1 MKSKI
6 YFIFIISYLLFSSCL
21 GQRRNFIPVADLS
34 VFDNQKKIEISN
46 IIETKDRASAES
58 MPEWLLSFAEGGNKA
73 VEQLNAY
80 RDKYVFVGVNE
91 GTNFIILNKWTENF
105 TAAQDFAILAAIR
118 IEERMIAGA
127 SLYPDDEYGLFFE
140 TLVKIAYGTEYPD
153 AVKEETYWFKNGTDP
168 ETFNFF
174 IMITIDRNTMQ
185 SIIRGMMAQA
195 QAITSTSG
203 LGPQGYRPQNLRPR
217 GSQAASV
224 NRIRQT
230 FFEGF

>member
-58 MPEWLLSFAEGGNKA
+58 MPEWLLSFAEGGNRA

-140 TLVKIAYGTEYPD
+140 TLIKIAYSTEYPD
-153 AVKEETYWFKNGTDP
+153 AVKEETYWFKKGIDQ
-168 ETFNFF
+168 EIYKFF
-174 IMITIDRNTMQ
+174 IMITIDKITMQ

-195 QAITSTSG
+195 YSIVSPRN
-203 LGPQGYRPQNLRPR
+203 LGTKVPGTKVPRPQ

-224 NRIRQT
+224 SRIRQT